1 MSASKD
7 RMISAETLGSALSV
21 LSRLFWLGVVALMA
35 QVFGDLIAGQPVAPV
50 RTGLWLLVL
59 WGLRAA
65 LDMKA
70 QELRAHAADAR
81 IDALRP
87 EIVTLEAQ
95 AATPSALGDAG
106 SIAALAAE
114 KLESMRPA
122 LLRYR
127 PACLR
132 VMVLPPMILCI
143 AAWQSCVSPSCRQRC
158 WNSSRPSA
166 WRWLRSGWVLLVVRT
181 VLGPD
186 DFAVYGQLPRASQ
199 RALDA
204 FDCAAS
210 ARK

>member
-1 MSASKD
+1 MMPASKD
-7 RMISAETLGSALSV
+7 HMISAETLGGLLSV
-21 LSRLFWLGVVALMA
+21 LTNLVWLGVVALMA
-35 QVFGDLIAGQPVAPV
+35 RVFGDLIAGQPVAPV
-50 RTGLWLLVL
+50 RTGLWLLAL

-70 QELRAHAADAR
+70 QELLAHAADAR

-95 AATPSALGDAG
+95 AATPSALGGAG

-132 VMVLPPMILCI
+132 VMAPP
-143 AAWQSCVSPSCRQRC
+143 P
-158 WNSSRPSA
+158 
-166 WRWLRSGWVLLVVRT
+166 
-181 VLGPD
+181 PD
-186 DFAVYGQLPRASQ
+186 DPVRRSVAGSRIAFLSSTRLELFS
-199 RALDA
+199 ALGVA
-204 FDCAAS
+204 MVAIWVGSPCCANCIGAG
-210 ARK
+210 